1 MFQNITPITRNLI
14 IINAIL
20 FVVSHYIF
28 PHLIYMLSAFIPLSP
43 NFKSW
48 QIITHMFMHGSVMHL
63 AFNMLTLWSFGPVL
77 EKVLGERK
85 FIIFYLV
92 CGLGSFIIYNLWN
105 YYQVYELTK
114 TLTQQGVNI
123 GELYLKSD
131 LNYRGSSSV
140 ELPDR
145 VDGAIVREFFNYLR
159 TPMLGASG
167 AIFSVVAAFSTL
179 FPNATMMFMFI
190 PFPIK
195 AKYLF
200 PLIILGSLYLGIR
213 QQEGDNVAHFAHIGG
228 ALIGWIWIQNWKK
241 NQDRIA

>member
-1 MFQNITPITRNLI
+1 MVAFRKRKLI
-14 IINAIL
+14 RLVRLNARIG
-20 FVVSHYIF
+20 
-28 PHLIYMLSAFIPLSP
+28 
-43 NFKSW
+43 K
-48 QIITHMFMHGSVMHL
+48 
-63 AFNMLTLWSFGPVL
+63 
-77 EKVLGERK
+77 
-85 FIIFYLV
+85 
-92 CGLGSFIIYNLWN
+92 GSFIIYNLWN

-167 AIFSVVAAFSTL
+167 AIFGVVAAFSTL